1 MHKRF
6 DSLQISVIAV
16 TVFMSILL
24 LAAGTLGPIGC
35 GRTSSRF
42 LGKDARQTLGVENLA
57 NTNDIVSVSFD
68 KRGSSTVKDV
78 TYKASDGY
86 VYTQE
91 FKDISPFGG
100 VIRWVPAGQGS
111 SLIQSRAI
119 SRWTG
124 GAVNLELPEGCS
136 KILNVDIG
144 YDSKNERTKNVV
156 CLMVD
161 NKVLAREYREG
172 LFNRHLEGWLE
183 VKGK

>member
-1 MHKRF
+1 MQKRF
-6 DSLQISVIAV
+6 DSLQVSVIVV

-24 LAAGTLGPIGC
+24 LAVGTLGPIGC
-35 GRTSSRF
+35 GRTPSRF
-42 LGKDARQTLGVENLA
+42 LGKDARQTLGVENLS
-57 NTNDIVSVSFD
+57 NSNDIISVSFD
-68 KRGSSTVKDV
+68 KRAGATVKDV

-86 VYTQE
+86 TYTQE

-124 GAVNLELPEGCS
+124 GAVNLELPEGCA
-136 KILNVDIG
+136 KVLNIDIG

-156 CLMVD
+156 CLMTNSTVMA
-161 NKVLAREYREG
+161 KEYREG
-172 LFNRHLEGWLE
+172 LIDRNFEGWLE